1 MTKTRRTDILL
12 LMTALMLVAIGLAMV
27 YSTSAVVAH
36 ERHGDSLYFL
46 KRQLVWAALGL
57 LAMGVAWYV
66 PYRNQQRLVL
76 PLLWVSLVAL
86 CLVLVPGMGKE
97 VGGARRWLALGPFS
111 LQPSEFAKYG
121 LIVYSAYVCA
131 DLHRKRQ
138 RDELRFGYVLGLLC
152 VFCGL
157 IFLQPDL
164 GTAVVLAAV
173 AGAHLMIAGL
183 PWRYIGYALAAGI
196 PSMIYAIVYEPY
208 RMKRLMSFLQPEN
221 DPQGAGYQAIQ
232 SLLALGR
239 GGLWGAGL
247 GRGRQKLFYLPE
259 AHTDFIFAAIGEE
272 LGFLGAAG
280 LVCLF
285 LLLLW
290 RILVIAI
297 ECREPFGTLLGLGVF
312 LLLGMQIVMNLGVV
326 LGLLPTKGLPLPLIS
341 LGGSNLVV
349 SLLAIGTM
357 LSIAGAQPGRE
368 SWRHAPPG
376 KPAWG
381 QI

>member
-12 LMTALMLVAIGLAMV
+12 LMVTLMLVAVGLAMV

-46 KRQLVWAALGL
+46 RRQLAWATLGL
-57 LAMGVAWYV
+57 LVMGLAWYL
-66 PYRNQQRLVL
+66 PYRSQQRLVL
-76 PLLWVSLVAL
+76 PLLWVSLAAL
-86 CLVLVPGMGKE
+86 CLVLVPGVGRE
-97 VGGARRWLALGPFS
+97 VGGARRWLGLGPFAF
-111 LQPSEFAKYG
+111 QPSEFAKYG
-121 LIVYSAYVCA
+121 LIVYSAYVCT
-131 DLHRKRQ
+131 DLQRKRQ
-138 RDELRFGYVLGLLC
+138 RDDLRFGYMLGVLC

-164 GTAVVLAAV
+164 GTAVVLASAV
-173 AGAHLMIAGL
+173 GVLMILAGL

-196 PSMIYAIVYEPY
+196 PAVIYAIAYEPY
-208 RMKRLMSFLQPEN
+208 RMKRLMSFLQPEK
-221 DPQGAGYQAIQ
+221 DPQGTGYQAIQ

-272 LGFLGAAG
+272 LGFVGAAG
-280 LVCLF
+280 LVGLF
-285 LLLLW
+285 VLLLW

-297 ECREPFGTLLGLGVF
+297 DCREPFGTLLGLGVF
-312 LLLGMQIVMNLGVV
+312 LLLAIQIVMNLGVV

-357 LSIAGAQPGRE
+357 LSIAGAQPGHE
-368 SWRHAPPG
+368 SWRQSTPRTR
-376 KPAWG
+376 
-381 QI
+381 

>member
-1 MTKTRRTDILL
+1 MIKTRRTDILL
-12 LMTALMLVAIGLAMV
+12 LMAALMLVAVGLAMV

-36 ERHGDSLYFL
+36 ERYGDSLYFL

-66 PYRNQQRLVL
+66 PYRSQKRLVV
-76 PLLWVSLVAL
+76 PLMLVSFAAL
-86 CLVLVPGMGKE
+86 CLVLVPGVGRD
-97 VGGARRWLALGPFS
+97 VGGARRWLALGPFA

-121 LIVYSAYVCA
+121 LIVYSTYVGV
-131 DLHRKRQ
+131 DLHGQRQ
-138 RDELRFGYVLGLLC
+138 RGDVRFGYMFGLLC
-152 VFCGL
+152 VFCVL
-157 IFLQPDL
+157 IVLQPDL
-164 GTAVVLAAV
+164 GTAVVLAVAV
-173 AGAHLMIAGL
+173 GVHLLIAGL
-183 PWRYIGYALAAGI
+183 PWRYIWYALAAGI
-196 PSMIYAIVYEPY
+196 PATSYAIVYEPY
-208 RMKRLMSFLQPEN
+208 RMKRLMSFWQPWD

-247 GRGRQKLFYLPE
+247 GSGRQKLFYLPE

-272 LGFLGAAG
+272 LGFLGAVG

-312 LLLGMQIVMNLGVV
+312 LLLAIQIVMNLGVV

-357 LSIAGAQPGRE
+357 LSIASAQPAPDP
-368 SWRHAPPG
+368 WRRTTTRRV
-376 KPAWG
+376 
-381 QI
+381 

>member
-1 MTKTRRTDILL
+1 MRTRRTDIWL
-12 LMTALMLVAIGLAMV
+12 LMVTLMLVAIGLAMV
-27 YSTSAVVAH
+27 YSTSAVLAH
-36 ERHGDSLYFL
+36 ERYGDSLYFL
-46 KRQLVWAALGL
+46 KRQLAWAALGL
-57 LAMGVAWYV
+57 LAMGAAWYV
-66 PYRNQQRLVL
+66 PYRSQQRLVL
-76 PLLWVSLVAL
+76 PLMLISLAAL
-86 CLVLVPGMGKE
+86 CLVLVPGIGRE

-111 LQPSEFAKYG
+111 LQPSELAKYG
-121 LIVYSAYVCA
+121 LIVYSAYICA
-131 DLHRKRQ
+131 DLHSKRQ
-138 RDELRFGYVLGLLC
+138 RGDLRFGYMLSLLC

-164 GTAVVLAAV
+164 GTAVVLAAAV
-173 AGAHLMIAGL
+173 GVHLIIAGL
-183 PWRYIGYALAAGI
+183 PWRYICYALAGGVPAV
-196 PSMIYAIVYEPY
+196 IYAIVYEPY
-208 RMKRLMSFLQPEN
+208 RMKRLMSFLQPWD

-312 LLLGMQIVMNLGVV
+312 LLLAIQIVMNLGVV

-357 LSIAGAQPGRE
+357 LSIAGAQPVHDP
-368 SWRHAPPG
+368 WRRTTAR
-376 KPAWG
+376 
-381 QI
+381 QR

>member
-1 MTKTRRTDILL
+1 
-12 LMTALMLVAIGLAMV
+12 MLVAIGLAMV

-36 ERHGDSLYFL
+36 TRHGDSLYFL
-46 KRQLVWAALGL
+46 KRQLIWAALGL
-57 LAMGVAWYV
+57 LVMGIAWYV
-66 PYRNQQRLVL
+66 PYRSQRRLGL
-76 PLLWVSLVAL
+76 PLLLVSLAAL
-86 CLVLVPGMGKE
+86 CLVLVPGIGKE
-97 VGGARRWLALGPFS
+97 VGGARRWLVLGPFT

-121 LIVYSAYVCA
+121 LIVYSAYICA
-131 DLHRKRQ
+131 ELPSKRQ
-138 RDELRFGYVLGLLC
+138 HDELRFGYILGGLC
-152 VFCGL
+152 VCCGL

-164 GTAVVLAAV
+164 GTAVVLAVAV
-173 AGAHLMIAGL
+173 GVHLIIAGL
-183 PWRYIGYALAAGI
+183 PWRYIWYGLAAAI
-196 PSMIYAIVYEPY
+196 PAIIYAIVYEPY
-208 RMKRLMSFLQPEN
+208 RMKRLMSFWQPDK

-247 GRGRQKLFYLPE
+247 GRGQQKLFYLPE

-272 LGFLGAAG
+272 LGFLGAVG

-285 LLLLW
+285 VLLLW

-312 LLLGMQIVMNLGVV
+312 LLLAIQIVMNLGVV

-368 SWRHAPPG
+368 PWRHATLT
-376 KPAWG
+376 KTTWG
-381 QI
+381 QS

>member
-1 MTKTRRTDILL
+1 MKTRRTDILL
-12 LMTALMLVAIGLAMV
+12 LMVTLILVAVGLAMV

-36 ERHGDSLYFL
+36 TRYGDSLYFL
-46 KRQLVWAALGL
+46 KRQLIWAALGL
-57 LAMGVAWYV
+57 LAMGAAWYV
-66 PYRNQQRLVL
+66 PYRSQQRLVW
-76 PLLWVSLVAL
+76 PLLVGSLAAL
-86 CLVLVPGMGKE
+86 CLVLVPGLGKE
-97 VGGARRWLALGPFS
+97 VSGARRWLVLGPFA

-121 LIVYSAYVCA
+121 LIVYSAYMCA
-131 DLHRKRQ
+131 DLPSKRQ
-138 RDELRFGYVLGLLC
+138 QGDLRFSYILGMLC

-164 GTAVVLAAV
+164 GTAFVLAVAV
-173 AGAHLMIAGL
+173 GVHLMIAGL
-183 PWRYIGYALAAGI
+183 PWRYIWYGLAAGI
-196 PSMIYAIVYEPY
+196 PAIIYAIVYEPY
-208 RMKRLMSFLQPEN
+208 RMKRLTSFLQPDQ

-239 GGLWGAGL
+239 GGLWGVGL
-247 GRGRQKLFYLPE
+247 GRGQQKLFYLPE
-259 AHTDFIFAAIGEE
+259 AHTDFIFATIAEE
-272 LGFLGAAG
+272 LGFLGAAC

-285 LLLLW
+285 VVLLW

-312 LLLGMQIVMNLGVV
+312 LLLAIQIVMNLGVV

-357 LSIAGAQPGRE
+357 LSIASAQPGHE
-368 SWRHAPPG
+368 PWRRATPG
-376 KPAWG
+376 KTTWH
-381 QI
+381 

>member
-1 MTKTRRTDILL
+1 MTKTRRIDILL
-12 LMTALMLVAIGLAMV
+12 LMVTLILLAIGLAMV

-36 ERHGDSLYFL
+36 ERHGDSLFFL
-46 KRQLVWAALGL
+46 RRQLAWAALGL
-57 LAMGVAWYV
+57 LVMGTAWYV
-66 PYRNQQRLVL
+66 PYRRQQRLVV

-86 CLVLVPGMGKE
+86 CLVFVPGIGRE
-97 VGGARRWLALGPFS
+97 VSGARRWLALGPFT
-111 LQPSEFAKYG
+111 LQPSEFVKYG
-121 LIVYSAYVCA
+121 LIVYSAYLCT
-131 DLHRKRQ
+131 DLRRQRQ
-138 RDELRFGYVLGLLC
+138 RDEVRFGYMLGLLC

-164 GTAVVLAAV
+164 GTAVVLAV
-173 AGAHLMIAGL
+173 SVGVHLIIAGL
-183 PWRYIGYALAAGI
+183 PWRYIWYGLAAGI
-196 PSMIYAIVYEPY
+196 PAMIYAIVYEPY
-208 RMKRLMSFLQPEN
+208 RMKRLMSFLQPDQ

-239 GGLWGAGL
+239 GGVWGAGL
-247 GRGRQKLFYLPE
+247 GRGWQKLFYLPE

-272 LGFLGAAG
+272 LGFLGAVG
-280 LVCLF
+280 LVFLF
-285 LLLLW
+285 GLLLW

-312 LLLGMQIVMNLGVV
+312 LLLGIQIVMNLGVV

-357 LSIAGAQPGRE
+357 LSIASAQPGPGP
-368 SWRHAPPG
+368 WCQATPRHR
-376 KPAWG
+376 
-381 QI
+381 

>member
-1 MTKTRRTDILL
+1 MTKTRRIDILL
-12 LMTALMLVAIGLAMV
+12 LIVTLTLVAIGLAMV

-46 KRQLVWAALGL
+46 RRQLAWAALGL
-57 LAMGVAWYV
+57 MVMGAAWYV
-66 PYRNQQRLVL
+66 PYRNQQRFVL
-76 PLLWVSLVAL
+76 PLLLASLVAL
-86 CLVLVPGMGKE
+86 CLVLVPGIGRE
-97 VGGARRWLALGPFS
+97 VGGARRWLALGPLA
-111 LQPSEFAKYG
+111 LQPSEFVKYG
-121 LIVYSAYVCA
+121 LIVYSAYMCT

-138 RDELRFGYVLGLLC
+138 RGDMRFGYMLGLLC
-152 VFCGL
+152 LFCGL

-164 GTAVVLAAV
+164 GTAVVLAVAV
-173 AGAHLMIAGL
+173 GVHLIIAGM
-183 PWRYIGYALAAGI
+183 PWRYLWYALAAGI
-196 PSMIYAIVYEPY
+196 PAIIYAIMYEPY
-208 RMKRLMSFLQPEN
+208 RMKRLMSFLQPDK

-272 LGFLGAAG
+272 LGFLGASG

-285 LLLLW
+285 VLLLW

-312 LLLGMQIVMNLGVV
+312 LLLAIQIVMNLGVV

-357 LSIAGAQPGRE
+357 LSIAGAQPRRE
-368 SWRHAPPG
+368 PWR
-376 KPAWG
+376 
-381 QI
+381 

>member
-1 MTKTRRTDILL
+1 
-12 LMTALMLVAIGLAMV
+12 
-27 YSTSAVVAH
+27 
-36 ERHGDSLYFL
+36 
-46 KRQLVWAALGL
+46 QLVWAGLGL
-57 LAMGVAWYV
+57 LAMGVAWWV
-66 PYRNQQRLVL
+66 PYRRQQRLVL
-76 PLLWVSLVAL
+76 PFLLVLLITL
-86 CLVLVPGMGKE
+86 CLVLVPGIGRE

-121 LIVYSAYVCA
+121 LIVCCAYLCA
-131 DLHRKRQ
+131 DLDSKR
-138 RDELRFGYVLGLLC
+138 RRGDLRFGYVIGVLC

-164 GTAVVLAAV
+164 GTAVVLAAAV
-173 AGAHLMIAGL
+173 GALLVIAGL
-183 PWRYIGYALAAGI
+183 PWRYIGYGLLAGI
-196 PSMIYAIVYEPY
+196 PAVVYAVAYEPY
-208 RMKRLMSFLQPEN
+208 RMKRLMSFLKPWE

-247 GRGRQKLFYLPE
+247 GRGQQKLFYLPE

-272 LGFLGAAG
+272 LGFLGALG

-290 RILVIAI
+290 RILAIAI
-297 ECREPFGTLLGLGVF
+297 GCREPFGTLLGLGVF
-312 LLLGMQIVMNLGVV
+312 LLLAIQIVMNLGVV

-357 LSIAGAQPGRE
+357 LSIAGTQPAHDP
-368 SWRHAPPG
+368 WRRTAAKRTP
-376 KPAWG
+376 
-381 QI
+381 

>member
-1 MTKTRRTDILL
+1 MVT
-12 LMTALMLVAIGLAMV
+12 LMLVAVGLAMV

-46 KRQLVWAALGL
+46 RRQLAWATLGL
-57 LAMGVAWYV
+57 LVMGLAWYL
-66 PYRNQQRLVL
+66 PYRSQQRLVL
-76 PLLWVSLVAL
+76 PLLWVSLAAL
-86 CLVLVPGMGKE
+86 CLVLVPGVGRE
-97 VGGARRWLALGPFS
+97 VGGARRWLGLGPFAF
-111 LQPSEFAKYG
+111 QPSEFAKYG
-121 LIVYSAYVCA
+121 LIVYSAYVCT
-131 DLHRKRQ
+131 DLQRKRQ
-138 RDELRFGYVLGLLC
+138 RDDLRFGYMLGVLC

-164 GTAVVLAAV
+164 GTAVVLASAV
-173 AGAHLMIAGL
+173 GVLMILAGL

-196 PSMIYAIVYEPY
+196 PAVIYAIAYEPY
-208 RMKRLMSFLQPEN
+208 RMKRLMSFLQPEK
-221 DPQGAGYQAIQ
+221 DPQGTGYQAIQ

-272 LGFLGAAG
+272 LGFVGAAG
-280 LVCLF
+280 LVGLF
-285 LLLLW
+285 VLLLW

-297 ECREPFGTLLGLGVF
+297 DCREPFGTLLGLGVF
-312 LLLGMQIVMNLGVV
+312 LLLAIQIVMNLGVV

-357 LSIAGAQPGRE
+357 LSIAGAQPGHE
-368 SWRHAPPG
+368 SWRQSTPRTR
-376 KPAWG
+376 
-381 QI
+381 

>member
-12 LMTALMLVAIGLAMV
+12 LIVTLMLVAIGLAMV

-36 ERHGDSLYFL
+36 ERHGDALYFL
-46 KRQLVWAALGL
+46 RRQLIWAALGL
-57 LAMGVAWYV
+57 LVMGVAWYV

-76 PLLWVSLVAL
+76 PLVWISLAAL
-86 CLVLVPGMGKE
+86 CLVLVPGIGRE
-97 VGGARRWLALGPFS
+97 VGGARRWLGLGPFA

-121 LIVYSAYVCA
+121 LIVYSAYICA

-138 RDELRFGYVLGLLC
+138 RNDLRFGYLLGVLC

-164 GTAVVLAAV
+164 GTAVVLAAAV
-173 AGAHLMIAGL
+173 GVLLILAGL
-183 PWRYIGYALAAGI
+183 PWRYFGYALAAGI
-196 PSMIYAIVYEPY
+196 PAMIYAIVYEPY
-208 RMKRLMSFLQPEN
+208 RMKRLMSFLHPEQ

-272 LGFLGAAG
+272 LGFVGAIG

-285 LLLLW
+285 VLLLW
-290 RILVIAI
+290 RIFVIAI
-297 ECREPFGTLLGLGVF
+297 DCREPFGTLLGLGVF
-312 LLLGMQIVMNLGVV
+312 LLLAIQIVMNLGVV
-326 LGLLPTKGLPLPLIS
+326 LGLLPTKGLPLPFIS

-357 LSIAGAQPGRE
+357 LSIASAEPGHA
-368 SWRHAPPG
+368 SWRHTTPRA
-376 KPAWG
+376 
-381 QI
+381 

>member
-12 LMTALMLVAIGLAMV
+12 LMVTLMLVAVGLAMV

-46 KRQLVWAALGL
+46 RRQLAWAALGL
-57 LAMGVAWYV
+57 LVMGLAWHL
-66 PYRNQQRLVL
+66 PYRSQQRLVL
-76 PLLWVSLVAL
+76 PLLWVSLAAL
-86 CLVLVPGMGKE
+86 CLVLVPGVGRE
-97 VGGARRWLALGPFS
+97 VGGARRWLGLGPFAF
-111 LQPSEFAKYG
+111 QPSEFAKYG
-121 LIVYSAYVCA
+121 LIVYSAYVCT
-131 DLHRKRQ
+131 DLQRKRQ
-138 RDELRFGYVLGLLC
+138 RDDLRFGYMLGVLC

-164 GTAVVLAAV
+164 GTAVVLASAV
-173 AGAHLMIAGL
+173 GVLMILAGL

-196 PSMIYAIVYEPY
+196 PAVIYAIAYEPY
-208 RMKRLMSFLQPEN
+208 RMKRLMSFLQPEK

-272 LGFLGAAG
+272 LGFVGAAG
-280 LVCLF
+280 LVGLF
-285 LLLLW
+285 VLLLW

-297 ECREPFGTLLGLGVF
+297 DCREPFGTLLGLGVF
-312 LLLGMQIVMNLGVV
+312 LLLAIQIVMNLGVV

-357 LSIAGAQPGRE
+357 LSIAGAQPGHE
-368 SWRHAPPG
+368 SWRQSTPRTR
-376 KPAWG
+376 
-381 QI
+381 

>member
-1 MTKTRRTDILL
+1 MTKTRRTDVWL
-12 LMTALMLVAIGLAMV
+12 LMATLMLVAIGLAMV

-46 KRQLVWAALGL
+46 KRQLAWAALGL
-57 LAMGVAWYV
+57 LAMGAAWYV

-76 PLLWVSLVAL
+76 PWLLVSLVAL
-86 CLVLVPGMGKE
+86 GLVLVPGIGRE
-97 VGGARRWLALGPFS
+97 VGGARRWLALGPFT

-121 LIVYSAYVCA
+121 LIVYSAYLCA
-131 DLHRKRQ
+131 DLHGKRQ
-138 RDELRFGYVLGLLC
+138 RDDRRFGYMLVLVC

-164 GTAVVLAAV
+164 GTAVVLAGAV
-173 AGAHLMIAGL
+173 GVHLMIAGL
-183 PWRYIGYALAAGI
+183 PWRYIRYALAVGI
-196 PSMIYAIVYEPY
+196 PAIIYAIVYEPY
-208 RMKRLMSFLQPEN
+208 RMKRLMSFLQPES

-272 LGFLGAAG
+272 LGFLGAVG
-280 LVCLF
+280 LIGLF
-285 LLLLW
+285 VVLLW
-290 RILVIAI
+290 RILAIAI
-297 ECREPFGTLLGLGVF
+297 DCREPFGTLLGLGIF
-312 LLLGMQIVMNLGVV
+312 LLLGIQIIMNLGVV

-349 SLLAIGTM
+349 SLLAIGTV
-357 LSIAGAQPGRE
+357 LSIAGAQPRRE
-368 SWRHAPPG
+368 PWRHATPG

-381 QI
+381 QM

>member
-1 MTKTRRTDILL
+1 MTKARRTDILL
-12 LMTALMLVAIGLAMV
+12 LMVTLMLVAIGLAMV
-27 YSTSAVVAH
+27 YSTSAVVGH
-36 ERHGDSLYFL
+36 ERYGDSLYFL
-46 KRQLVWAALGL
+46 RRQLAWAALGL
-57 LAMGVAWYV
+57 LVMGTAWYV
-66 PYRNQQRLVL
+66 PYRSQQRLIL
-76 PLLWVSLVAL
+76 PLLLVSLVAL
-86 CLVLVPGMGKE
+86 SLVLVPGIGKE

-111 LQPSEFAKYG
+111 LQPSELAKYA
-121 LIVYSAYVCA
+121 LIVYSAYMCA
-131 DLHRKRQ
+131 DLHSKRQ
-138 RDELRFGYVLGLLC
+138 GRDWRFGSTLGLLC
-152 VFCGL
+152 VCCGL

-164 GTAVVLAAV
+164 GGAVVLAAAV
-173 AGAHLMIAGL
+173 GLLLIIAGL

-196 PSMIYAIVYEPY
+196 PTMIYAIVYEPY
-208 RMKRLMSFLQPEN
+208 RMQRLMSFLQPDK

-247 GRGRQKLFYLPE
+247 GRGQQKLFYLPE

-285 LLLLW
+285 VVLLW

-312 LLLGMQIVMNLGVV
+312 LLLAVQIVMNVGVV

-357 LSIAGAQPGRE
+357 LSIAGAQPGPE
-368 SWRHAPPG
+368 SWRHATPRQTT
-376 KPAWG
+376 WG
-381 QI
+381 QR

>member
-1 MTKTRRTDILL
+1 MTKARRTDILL
-12 LMTALMLVAIGLAMV
+12 LMVTLMLVAIGLAMV
-27 YSTSAVVAH
+27 YSTSAVVGH
-36 ERHGDSLYFL
+36 ERYGDSLYFL
-46 KRQLVWAALGL
+46 RRQLAWAALGL
-57 LAMGVAWYV
+57 LVMGTAWYV
-66 PYRNQQRLVL
+66 PYRSQQRLIL
-76 PLLWVSLVAL
+76 PLLLVSLVAL
-86 CLVLVPGMGKE
+86 SLVLVPGIGKE
-97 VGGARRWLALGPFS
+97 VGGARRWLALGPLS
-111 LQPSEFAKYG
+111 LQPSELAKYA
-121 LIVYSAYVCA
+121 LIVYSAYTCA
-131 DLHRKRQ
+131 DLHSKRQ
-138 RDELRFGYVLGLLC
+138 RRDWRFGSALGVLC
-152 VFCGL
+152 VCCVL

-164 GTAVVLAAV
+164 GGAVVLAAAV
-173 AGAHLMIAGL
+173 GLLLIIAGL
-183 PWRYIGYALAAGI
+183 PWRYIGYALAVGT
-196 PSMIYAIVYEPY
+196 PTMIYAIVYEPY
-208 RMKRLMSFLQPEN
+208 RMQRLMSFLQPDK

-247 GRGRQKLFYLPE
+247 GRGQQKLFYLPE

-285 LLLLW
+285 VVLLW

-312 LLLGMQIVMNLGVV
+312 LLLAIQIVMNFGVV

-357 LSIAGAQPGRE
+357 LSIAGAQPGPE
-368 SWRHAPPG
+368 SWRHATPRQTT
-376 KPAWG
+376 WG
-381 QI
+381 

>member
-12 LMTALMLVAIGLAMV
+12 LMVTLMLVAIGLAMV

-46 KRQLVWAALGL
+46 RRQLAWAALGL
-57 LAMGVAWYV
+57 LVMGVAWYV
-66 PYRNQQRLVL
+66 PYRSQQRLVL
-76 PLLWVSLVAL
+76 PLLLISLVAL
-86 CLVLVPGMGKE
+86 CLVLVPGIGKE
-97 VGGARRWLALGPFS
+97 VGGTRRWLALGPLT

-121 LIVYSAYVCA
+121 LIVYSAYMCA
-131 DLHRKRQ
+131 DLHSKRQ
-138 RDELRFGYVLGLLC
+138 RGDLRFGYLLGLSS

-157 IFLQPDL
+157 SFLQPDL
-164 GTAVVLAAV
+164 GTAVVVAAAV
-173 AGAHLMIAGL
+173 GTHLVLAGL
-183 PWRYIGYALAAGI
+183 PWRYIGYALGVGTPAI
-196 PSMIYAIVYEPY
+196 IYAIVHEPY
-208 RMKRLMSFLQPEN
+208 RMKRLMSFLQPEK

-272 LGFLGAAG
+272 LGFVGASG

-285 LLLLW
+285 VVLLW

-312 LLLGMQIVMNLGVV
+312 LLLAIQIVMNLGVV
-326 LGLLPTKGLPLPLIS
+326 VGLLPTKGLPLPLIS

-349 SLLAIGTM
+349 PLLAIGTM
-357 LSIAGAQPGRE
+357 LSIAGAQTGRE
-368 SWRHAPPG
+368 AWRHATPRHR
-376 KPAWG
+376 
-381 QI
+381 